1 MQMVSV
7 LTMVAGA
14 LVLGFGA
21 NYSSADSEDAP
32 SQTLVKLAGGLAVAA
47 GAIAFL
53 WETLMIVL
61 RVLNIG
67 LLNIKDKA
75 FLGTVSMHV
84 MPVVSSIANFYYPG
98 GTVSYKLH
106 LPL

>member
-1 MQMVSV
+1 MQIDSF

-21 NYSSADSEDAP
+21 NYSSADLEGAP
-32 SQTLVKLAGGLAVAA
+32 SQTLVKLAGGLAIAA
-47 GAIAFL
+47 GTIAFV

-67 LLNIKDKA
+67 LLNIKDKP
-75 FLGTVSMHV
+75 FLGTVSV
-84 MPVVSSIANFYYPG
+84 NITLVSSSIANFRYLG
-98 GTVSYKLH
+98 RTVSYKVH
-106 LPL
+106 LPS